1 MTTLDNVGM
10 LSIFVRAYEKRGEGI
25 NAFIAY
31 KIETK
36 ISNIPG
42 YTKNHFEVW
51 RRFSDFLGL
60 REKLAI
66 KYQHKGVIVP
76 YTPEKS
82 ITSLTKTK
90 LTTGEEHSEATDR
103 RSRLLERFLRRLVL
117 QSQLI
122 NDEDVREFLSSE
134 GDLPKANF
142 TSTFSGS
149 SVLKIFKSV
158 GDAFTRIAFPMD
170 ENDRWFEQA
179 HSQVEELEELLTRLQ
194 THIDNLVGYR
204 KELAIADEQL
214 NKTVN
219 LLASSEE
226 NTGLARILS
235 RLAETHEK
243 LAIVEKH
250 ESEQDGQQLAESFQE
265 QLQLMSVLK
274 EVFYERVRGWQN
286 WQSQQQI
293 LTKKRETKTRMELA
307 GRSDCVAQCREDLR
321 NSENMADQMEK
332 DFLLISKTIREEYT
346 RQAKQ
351 RREDLKQTIIG
362 YLEALLESEQH
373 TLEHWERYAEV
384 AKV

>member
-1 MTTLDNVGM
+1 MTTVETDGM

-36 ISNIPG
+36 ICNIPG

-293 LTKKRETKTRMELA
+293 LTKKRETKTRMY
-307 GRSDCVAQCREDLR
+307 
-321 NSENMADQMEK
+321 
-332 DFLLISKTIREEYT
+332 F
-346 RQAKQ
+346 
-351 RREDLKQTIIG
+351 
-362 YLEALLESEQH
+362 
-373 TLEHWERYAEV
+373 
-384 AKV
+384 